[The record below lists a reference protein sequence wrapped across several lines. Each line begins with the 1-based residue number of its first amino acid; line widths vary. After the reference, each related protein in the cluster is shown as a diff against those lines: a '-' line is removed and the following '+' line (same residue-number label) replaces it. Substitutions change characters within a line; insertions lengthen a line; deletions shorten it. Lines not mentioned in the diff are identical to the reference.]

1 MHVPAKYSSSF
12 VLCNQTADDPELHDF
27 AERGGLVPASNIGEL
42 LFL

>member
-12 VLCNQTADDPELHDF
+12 VLCNQIVDDPELHDF
-27 AERGGLVPASNIGEL
+27 VERGGLVPVLNIVEL